1 MKKNWDFPKAFLFDL
16 DGVLIDSEPLHGQA
30 WKETAMLFDLN
41 LTYSQLKLLRGRR
54 RIDCANE
61 LVELIPKTV
70 KTEDVL
76 KIHKPISSRL
86 MLTAKAMPGSESLIK
101 RCHQNNIPMALVT
114 SSSAE
119 SLKIKTARHQWMN
132 LFSIQV
138 LGDDKLLTKGKPA
151 PDPYLLAA
159 EKLNIAPQEC
169 WAVEDSIAGVSSALK
184 AGCFV
189 FYLKENSEAPT
200 KKEFFEQGRNL
211 KEIKHLKEIEQ
222 ILSDY
227 QINKAYQ

>member
-1 MKKNWDFPKAFLFDL
+1 MYKNWNFPKAFLFDL
-16 DGVLIDSEPLHGQA
+16 DGVLIDSEPLHGKA
-30 WKETAMLFDLN
+30 WKETASLFNLN
-41 LTYSQLKLLRGRR
+41 LTYRQLKLLRGRR

-61 LVELIPKTV
+61 LVKLIPKTV

-101 RCHQNNIPMALVT
+101 KCHKFNIPMALVT
-114 SSSAE
+114 SSSSE
-119 SLKIKTARHQWMN
+119 SLKIKTAHHKWID
-132 LFSIQV
+132 LISIEV
-138 LGDDKLLTKGKPA
+138 LGDDQLLEQGKPA

-159 EKLNIAPQEC
+159 KKLNITPQEC

-189 FYLKENSEAPT
+189 LFLKENSDEPT
-200 KKEFFEQGRNL
+200 KNDFSEQSRNL
-211 KEIKHLKEIEQ
+211 KTIKHLKEIEQ
-222 ILSDY
+222 ML
-227 QINKAYQ
+227 NVFKN